1 MPALYA
7 PVIAM
12 LLALIFRG
20 VAFEFR
26 HRAPPHRRRWTWGF
40 VLGSYMATFAQGV
53 ALGTFIQGIEVEG
66 RSYAG
71 GWFDWLTPFS
81 LFIGAALVFGYAL
94 LGSCFLIL
102 KTEGRLQERMF
113 RLATPLGAIVLAF
126 IGAVSLWTPLLS
138 AEIAARWFSWPNI
151 ALLSPV
157 PLLVAA
163 LALAFYRS
171 VAARRE
177 GWPFV
182 IAILLFLVS
191 YVGLGI
197 SLFPYVVPR
206 AVTIWA
212 AAAPDASLAFLLVG
226 TAVLVPIILAY
237 SAYSYWV
244 FRGKVEPGGG
254 YH

>member
-1 MPALYA
+1 
-7 PVIAM
+7 
-12 LLALIFRG
+12 
-20 VAFEFR
+20 
-26 HRAPPHRRRWTWGF
+26 
-40 VLGSYMATFAQGV
+40 
-53 ALGTFIQGIEVEG
+53 
-66 RSYAG
+66 
-71 GWFDWLTPFS
+71 
-81 LFIGAALVFGYAL
+81 
-94 LGSCFLIL
+94 
-102 KTEGRLQERMF
+102 MF

-138 AEIAARWFSWPNI
+138 AKIAARWFSWPNI

-157 PLLVAA
+157 PLLVAV